1 MSVCKNTAQG
11 EFSMTE
17 GFLQGRA
24 LHQVLKEMVVV
35 KDSEELRRERKNSY
49 ILTNFKIL
57 EISIYK
63 VHCSFSF

>member
-1 MSVCKNTAQG
+1 
-11 EFSMTE
+11 MTE

-35 KDSEELRRERKNSY
+35 KDREELRRERKNSY

-57 EISIYK
+57 EVSIYK